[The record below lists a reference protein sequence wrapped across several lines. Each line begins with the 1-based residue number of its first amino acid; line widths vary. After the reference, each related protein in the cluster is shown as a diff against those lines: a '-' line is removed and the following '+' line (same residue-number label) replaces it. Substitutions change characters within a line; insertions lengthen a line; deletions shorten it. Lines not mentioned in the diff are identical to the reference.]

1 MDSHKYWSL
10 ILDIFVSVDYDLKY
24 FKTTVLENVFSVLY
38 NGVEWNIAKL
48 YIYQT
53 VQLQCF

>member
-1 MDSHKYWSL
+1 MDSHKYWFL
-10 ILDIFVSVDYDLKY
+10 ILDIFVNVDCDLKY
-24 FKTTVLENVFSVLY
+24 FKATVLENVCSVLY
-38 NGVEWNIAKL
+38 NGVGWNIAKL

>member
-10 ILDIFVSVDYDLKY
+10 ILDIFVSVDCDLKY
-24 FKTTVLENVFSVLY
+24 FKATVLENVFSVLY
-38 NGVEWNIAKL
+38 NGVEWNIANL